1 MINNVQ
7 SKISMEKMKN
17 IKYLAIILPL
27 AMLALGSCSKM
38 DDYLKY
44 TDGKE
49 LLYTGRVD
57 SLVAHS
63 GINRV
68 VLRGLLI
75 SDPKITKVKIY
86 WNLRQDSLIV
96 DITRGPGV
104 DKLDVPIPLAP
115 GNYNFEVKTYDAVG
129 NSSVTVLASG
139 TSYGTSY
146 QESVQNRPIKR
157 AEKVGSEVTVDFFS
171 GSDNSPYSKLTY
183 IGTDNKEHTLKV
195 TNDLPTVKL
204 TNYKS
209 ATKFKL
215 QSVFLPD
222 TMAVDTFYAAIQEIG
237 VAEDV
242 TNAYLKNA
250 GAPIL
255 RGDTETGKWGTPRD
269 WQFNSAATNQN
280 NGRGGGWSTDNG
292 GVIHFETKDWGG
304 EGVNN
309 GKVWQTVLL
318 PAGNYTVSFETGSY
332 GGDVYTVEEMVASGT
347 NLPNIGTSTNVLAV
361 FHGNKNNLSGNH
373 DVKFELTVP
382 TTVSIGW
389 VVSTGQYVYLQ
400 FKSIRLRTTASGF

>member
-1 MINNVQ
+1 
-7 SKISMEKMKN
+7 MKN
-17 IKYLAIILPL
+17 IKYLAVLLPL

-44 TDGKE
+44 TGGKE

-68 VLRGLLI
+68 ILRGLLV
-75 SDPKITKVKIY
+75 SDPKITKIKIY
-86 WNLRQDSLIV
+86 WNLRQDSSIV
-96 DITRGPGV
+96 NITRGPGV
-104 DKLDVPIPLAP
+104 ERFEVPITLSP
-115 GNYNFEVKTYDAVG
+115 GNYNFEVKTYDAAG

-139 TSYGTSY
+139 ISYGTSFE
-146 QESVQNRPIKR
+146 ESVRNRPIKR
-157 AEKVGSEVTVDFFS
+157 AEKAGAEVTVDFFS

-183 IGTDNKEHTLKV
+183 IGTDDKEHTLKV
-195 TNDLPTVKL
+195 TNDLTTVKL

-222 TMAVDTFYAAIQEIG
+222 TLSLDTFYAAVQEIG
-237 VAEDV
+237 VAEDI
-242 TNAYLKNA
+242 TNAYLKNT
-250 GAPIL
+250 GTPIL
-255 RGDTETGKWGTPRD
+255 RGDNETGKWGTPRD
-269 WQFNSAATNQN
+269 WLFNAAATNQN

-304 EGVNN
+304 DGVNN
-309 GKVWQTVLL
+309 GKVWQTVHL
-318 PAGNYTVSFETGSY
+318 PAGNYTASFETGSY
-332 GGDVYTVEEMVASGT
+332 GGDSYTVEEMVAR
-347 NLPNIGTSTNVLAV
+347 GTSLPDIGNLTDVLSV
-361 FHGNKNNLSGNH
+361 FHGNRNNLSGTH
-373 DVKFELTVP
+373 EVKFELTEP

-389 VVSTGQYVYLQ
+389 VVTTGQYVYLQ
-400 FKSIRLRTTASGF
+400 FKTIRLRTSASGF